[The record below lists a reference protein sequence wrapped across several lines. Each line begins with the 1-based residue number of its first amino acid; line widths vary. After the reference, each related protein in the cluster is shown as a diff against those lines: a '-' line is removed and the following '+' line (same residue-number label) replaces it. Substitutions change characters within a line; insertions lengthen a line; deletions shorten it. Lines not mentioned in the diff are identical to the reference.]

1 MFGKLL
7 FIGAQEKSKRVW
19 IPHASIGRTD
29 LYTVIGRLQGRT
41 VTNTVNECRRDYGA
55 MMEAL

>member
-41 VTNTVNECRRDYGA
+41 VTNTVTFAKLAKQRVQT
-55 MMEAL
+55 